1 MFGEYDEMMVYHG
14 ALVYMLLGLLIFG
27 MLIPFLSKDCA
38 KTIKR
43 KRIYMFFS
51 HGLINI
57 VAFAGLIGFVFVQMD
72 FNMSMAVMILF
83 YLLLSAIE
91 SIKYLSML
99 KTLVSKESC
108 NDELRA
114 ISIKYTLINIAMV
127 GGIIIYKVME
137 HKDAVP
143 LP

>member
-1 MFGEYDEMMVYHG
+1 MFGEYEEMMVYHG
-14 ALVYMLLGLLIFG
+14 ALVYLLLGLLLFG

-38 KTIKR
+38 KSVNR

-57 VAFAGLIGFVFVQMD
+57 VAFAGLVGFIFVRMD
-72 FNMSMAVMILF
+72 FNMSMVVMILI
-83 YLLLSAIE
+83 YLLLTLVE

-108 NDELRA
+108 NGKLRA
-114 ISIKYTLINIAMV
+114 LSIKYSFINIFMV
-127 GGIIIYKVME
+127 AGIIIYKIVE
-137 HKDAVP
+137 HQNAVP
-143 LP
+143 TP